1 MEFHVLQDFT
11 AWVKG
16 SGYLTALFLLLA
28 IVPFWLFL
36 TGGDRKQK
44 RRTPGDG
51 HH

>member
-16 SGYLTALFLLLA
+16 SGYLVAGFLLLA
-28 IVPFWLFL
+28 IIPFWRFL

-44 RRTPGDG
+44 RRPGESR
-51 HH
+51 H

>member
-28 IVPFWLFL
+28 IIPLWLYL
-36 TGGDRKQK
+36 NGGEKKDK
-44 RRTPGDG
+44 R
-51 HH
+51 